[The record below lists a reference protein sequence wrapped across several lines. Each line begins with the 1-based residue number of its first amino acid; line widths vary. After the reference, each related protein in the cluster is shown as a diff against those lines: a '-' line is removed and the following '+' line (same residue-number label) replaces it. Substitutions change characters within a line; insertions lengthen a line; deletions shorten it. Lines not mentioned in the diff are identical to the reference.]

1 MDSNNGDQLVEIVE
15 FIEEYI
21 NQGNDIKDVTARLLE
36 DKGVSTL
43 KKLERLGGISK
54 IKKSF
59 FPDGEKDLLSQ
70 TKMNRTTSYIGKL
83 EKQVGNGLVQS
94 ELISDAINKLKP
106 VKIKPYK
113 AKPKNKIDRM
123 VTLVLSDLHIGSDVK
138 KEETGHLDFG
148 KIEESRRLAKLIQE
162 TIDYKPQYREHTQL
176 NVLLLGDLICGNLG
190 HDPREGAPL
199 AEQVARAIDLL
210 SQGMLQLSQHFPK
223 INIVSIS
230 GNHDRV
236 TSRHPNRAVQ
246 SKWDSY
252 QTMIAFALKKILA
265 NCKNVELTIPKTP
278 FAVVNLF
285 NKKMF
290 ASHGD
295 TVLKVG
301 YPGSSINTKNLE
313 GQINKINATLPD
325 ADEYSVVVVGHLH
338 TPAFVHM
345 ANGAVLL
352 TNGAMIPSDEFAVSI
367 GLMEN
372 VCGQFLFE
380 SIVDYPFGD
389 VRFIKLSIKDDKDES
404 LDKII
409 KPFERL

>member
-1 MDSNNGDQLVEIVE
+1 MSNKNNDHLIEVVEA
-15 FIEEYI
+15 IEELMAE
-21 NQGNDIKDVTARLLE
+21 GSDVSTITVRTLE
-36 DKGVSTL
+36 DTGVTSK
-43 KKLERLGGISK
+43 KKLENLGGLNL
-54 IKKSF
+54 IKKNF
-59 FPDGEKDLLSQ
+59 FPNTEKNLK
-70 TKMNRTTSYIGKL
+70 TKVSLQNNSTYVNKL
-83 EKQVGNGLVQS
+83 EKQIGNRLIETEMIS
-94 ELISDAINKLKP
+94 EAINKLKP

-113 AKPKNKIDRM
+113 SKAKNKIDRM

-162 TIDYKPQYREHTQL
+162 TIDYKPQYRDHTQL

-210 SQGMLQLSQHFPK
+210 SQGMLQLAQHFPK
-223 INIVSIS
+223 INIVSIT
-230 GNHDRV
+230 GNHDRL

-265 NCKNVELTIPKTP
+265 NCKNIQLTIPKTP
-278 FAVVNLF
+278 FAVINLF

-325 ADEYSVVVVGHLH
+325 AEEYSVVVVGHLH

-380 SIVDYPFGD
+380 SIKDYPFGD
-389 VRFIKLSIKDDKDES
+389 VRFIKLSIKDDKDS
-404 LDKII
+404 TLDNII
-409 KPFERL
+409 RPFEGL

>member
-1 MDSNNGDQLVEIVE
+1 MSNGDQLQQVVQGIETLLAEGMDIGAITVRV
-15 FIEEYI
+15 IEEAGY
-21 NQGNDIKDVTARLLE
+21 
-36 DKGVSTL
+36 STR
-43 KKLERLGGISK
+43 KVMENLGGLNL
-54 IKKSF
+54 IKKNF
-59 FPDGEKDLLSQ
+59 FPNVEKDLRSKVKLAS
-70 TKMNRTTSYIGKL
+70 TSSYISKL
-83 EKQVGNGLVQS
+83 EKQAGNALLANDALA
-94 ELISDAINKLKP
+94 EAINNLKS
-106 VKIKPYK
+106 VSIKSYKGK
-113 AKPKNKIDRM
+113 AKSKIERM

-148 KIEESRRLAKLIQE
+148 RIEESRRLAKLIQE
-162 TIDYKPQYREHTQL
+162 TIDYKPQYREQTQL

-190 HDPREGAPL
+190 HDLREGAPL

-210 SQGMLQLSQHFPK
+210 SQGLLQLAQHFPK
-223 INIVSIS
+223 INVVSIT
-230 GNHDRV
+230 GNHDRI

-265 NCKNVELTIPKTP
+265 NCKNVEFTIPKTP

-285 NKKMF
+285 NKKLF

-380 SIVDYPFGD
+380 SIKDYPFGD
-389 VRFIKLSIKDDKDES
+389 VRFIKLSKKDDEDKS
-404 LDKII
+404 LDAII
-409 KPFERL
+409 KPFSGF